1 MSSHVLDL
9 SDGVVLRQVIPVRV
23 GAESVLLMIK
33 SAERMTYRRV
43 NLDIVTVSRHR
54 FRSYNHK
61 ISFFFGKQTLKT
73 SVKVQDLFMKT
84 KKLTE

>member
-1 MSSHVLDL
+1 MSSHALDL

-33 SAERMTYRRV
+33 SAELAGESI